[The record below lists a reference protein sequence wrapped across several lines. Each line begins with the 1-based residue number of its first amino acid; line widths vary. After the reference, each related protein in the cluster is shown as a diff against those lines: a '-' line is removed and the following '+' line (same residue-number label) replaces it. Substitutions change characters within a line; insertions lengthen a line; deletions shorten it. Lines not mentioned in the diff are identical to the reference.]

1 MVLLVI
7 LHLAVNIGQSWH
19 DFSAVNE
26 RTARRLDTLASALAL
41 HIEDHVRVVDLTTIA
56 VGDAIETSTLN
67 NRKLAQLASLDRE
80 ILGAVSIAVFDPAG
94 RLLAVSDPVIERH
107 APEFVASQRGANVE
121 SPPHAQ
127 PVHYDSRWGLLFV
140 RDHRSEAGTLDA
152 RIAIIVP
159 VDQWL
164 TEGVDFPPGSA
175 ALLRTSDDLL
185 IARYPSIAVARTGS
199 AYHIENLK
207 AKGPT
212 PSTSYVVSPL
222 DGDLRLVTSRSVA
235 IGPAGNSLTLDLGF
249 SVDAYRLP
257 WLHSLYINLAGMAM
271 MIVLLV
277 GGVVLLR
284 RENRLRDQVETWG
297 AFVSTVIGNVPTPL
311 ALVDRGTG
319 RITLGS
325 ETFKDMFG
333 ARATVGE
340 HFESLFANPR
350 DWNDPGVRGS
360 REPVVMLTRAGSVH
374 MVVRCTDLPDDTG
387 EVEKKDLM
395 LVALID
401 VSEQCE
407 QIRQLRTDA
416 EFDALTKL
424 PNRRHFDR
432 ESERAVARAQRCES
446 PLAILAIDLDCF
458 KQVNDTWG
466 HAAGDRVL
474 EVVSGRFNAALRERD
489 VPARVGGDEF
499 AAILQGATPERARA
513 IAERVRLAAA
523 TPIPLDDGHV
533 VRVTVSIGVAMYRQG
548 EADLSGTKARA
559 DAALYRAKRSGRN
572 RVEADC
578 EVDVRGPLCVEHG
591 K

>member
-7 LHLAVNIGQSWH
+7 LHIAVNIGQSWH

-41 HIEDHVRVVDLTTIA
+41 HIEDHARVVDLTTIA

-107 APEFVASQRGANVE
+107 APEFVASPRGTNVE
-121 SPPHAQ
+121 SPSYAQ

-159 VDQWL
+159 IDQWL

-185 IARYPSIAVARTGS
+185 LARYPSIAVAKTGS
-199 AYHIENLK
+199 AYHIEHLK
-207 AKGPT
+207 ANGPT

-257 WLHSLYINLAGMAM
+257 WLHSLYINLVGMAI
-271 MIVLLV
+271 MIVLLI

-297 AFVSTVIGNVPTPL
+297 AFVSTVIGNLPTPI
-311 ALVDRGTG
+311 ALVERGTG
-319 RITLGS
+319 RIKLGS
-325 ETFKDMFG
+325 ETLTDIFG
-333 ARATVGE
+333 ERATVGE
-340 HFESLFANPR
+340 PFANLFANPA

-360 REPVVMLTRAGSVH
+360 GEPVVMLTRAGSVF
-374 MVVRCTDLPDDTG
+374 MVVRCTDLPDDAG
-387 EVEKKDLM
+387 EAEKKDLM

-416 EFDALTKL
+416 DFDSLTKL

-432 ESERAVARAQRCES
+432 ASERAVARAQRSES
-446 PLAILAIDLDCF
+446 PLAILAIDLDYF

-474 EVVSGRFNAALRERD
+474 EVVSERFNAVLRERD
-489 VPARVGGDEF
+489 LPARVGGEEF
-499 AAILQGATPERARA
+499 AAILQGATPERARV

-533 VRVTVSIGVAMYRQG
+533 IRVTVSIGVAMYQHG
-548 EADLSGTKARA
+548 EADLSGAKARA

-572 RVEADC
+572 RVETDC
-578 EVDVRGPLCVEHG
+578 EVEVRAPLCVEHG